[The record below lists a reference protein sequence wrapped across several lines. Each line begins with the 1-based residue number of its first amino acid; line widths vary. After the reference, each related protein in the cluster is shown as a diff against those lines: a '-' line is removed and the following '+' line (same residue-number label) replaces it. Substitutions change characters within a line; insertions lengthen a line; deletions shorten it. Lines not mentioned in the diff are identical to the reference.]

1 MYICFYVYSHSD
13 FCWNFIVL
21 ICRKKI
27 LNIYVTI
34 WNEFVECVFRVYCNC
49 VHLDYKKFD
58 LHSLIELCF
67 CVIIVIL
74 GVTSF
79 ACLFKYLDI
88 CIKTIILISSF
99 STGPIILNYNNCIR
113 SFEFVTLLWSG
124 GRKER
129 KYVDFSLGY
138 R

>member
-1 MYICFYVYSHSD
+1 MRLDIFLRCSNLLLCTFAFMYILIQIF
-13 FCWNFIVL
+13 FGNFVVL
-21 ICRKKI
+21 IYRKKI

-88 CIKTIILISSF
+88 RNEKKLYSLHPSGLIQLSF
-99 STGPIILNYNNCIR
+99 FLI
-113 SFEFVTLLWSG
+113 TLLLV
-124 GRKER
+124 
-129 KYVDFSLGY
+129 YY
-138 R
+138 